1 MFSKSSNP
9 FQSIVQFWRFFDVF
23 RGGGGYRNKTLAG
36 NGFRISKQK
45 QRQQSRGVLEI
56 YRRTN
61 MPKCHFNTSAGVFS
75 CKFAAYFSEQNTSGW
90 LLMQQDFQCQSHEK
104 AGRKFWEKTS

>member
-1 MFSKSSNP
+1 
-9 FQSIVQFWRFFDVF
+9 
-23 RGGGGYRNKTLAG
+23 
-36 NGFRISKQK
+36 
-45 QRQQSRGVLEI
+45 
-56 YRRTN
+56 